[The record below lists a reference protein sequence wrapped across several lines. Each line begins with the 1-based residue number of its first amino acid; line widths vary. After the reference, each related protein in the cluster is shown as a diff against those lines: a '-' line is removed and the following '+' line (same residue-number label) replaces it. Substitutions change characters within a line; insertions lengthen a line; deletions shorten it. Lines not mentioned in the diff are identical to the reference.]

1 MRVLLVA
8 YTSAGNNYK
17 EFAIS
22 LRKLGE
28 KWWHYMDHIW
38 LLKTDKTAEEV
49 GSALAE
55 MAKADGGNLLVIE
68 VTGRAQGRLPRTSWR
83 WINEHVATDDK

>member
-49 GSALAE
+49 WVRVGR
-55 MAKADGGNLLVIE
+55 DG
-68 VTGRAQGRLPRTSWR
+68 QGRWWKP
-83 WINEHVATDDK
+83 IGH